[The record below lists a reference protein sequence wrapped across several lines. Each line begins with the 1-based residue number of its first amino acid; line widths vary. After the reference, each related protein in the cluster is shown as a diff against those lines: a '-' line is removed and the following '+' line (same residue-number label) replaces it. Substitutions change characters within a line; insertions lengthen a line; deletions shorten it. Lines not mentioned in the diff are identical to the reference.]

1 MDKLTDEVS
10 KGLKH
15 RDSKTWTRLYETYA
29 ECLWREVSRLVA
41 GSSVDT
47 ADIVQE
53 VFLAAA
59 KSAGSFDSEK
69 GSVWMWLVGI
79 ARNKIALRL
88 RREMSHLKNARR
100 WWANLDGSA
109 KQWLAGSADAPTEIL
124 ESKELASL
132 IRTTLLELPTD
143 YHVLLTKKYLDDLSV
158 KQIAFETDSSDEAV
172 RAKLMRARRAFRE
185 KFSKL
190 AYLDSDASVSQG
202 VHHG

>member
-1 MDKLTDEVS
+1 MDKLTNQVS

-15 RDSKTWTRLYETYA
+15 RDSKTWTQLYETYA
-29 ECLWREVSRLVA
+29 ECLWYEVSRLVA
-41 GSSVDT
+41 GSSVDV

-59 KSAGSFDSEK
+59 KSAGSFDPKK

-79 ARNKIALRL
+79 ARNKIALRI
-88 RREMSHLKNARR
+88 RREMSHLQNARR
-100 WWANLDGSA
+100 WWAGLNGSA
-109 KQWLAGSADAPTEIL
+109 KQWIAGSADAPAQIL

-143 YHVLLTKKYLDDLSV
+143 YHVLLTKKYLDDLSAR
-158 KQIAFETDSSDEAV
+158 QIALELNSTDEAV

-190 AYLDSDASVSQG
+190 AYLDSDASIDQG